1 MSFDKVLVA
10 NRGEIAARVLRAC
23 RESGL
28 RTVAVCSEADRDS
41 PYTRLADEV
50 REIGPAKVAESYLNL
65 DRILEAARA
74 TGAGAIH
81 PGYGFFAENS
91 SLVRKIEEA
100 GLAFIGPSSASIAL
114 MGDKLAARRTATEA
128 GVPMLAGTERVDGV
142 EEARR
147 LAAQV
152 GFPLVLKPAGGGGGI
167 GMAIVRDAAGL
178 ERAYTTAA
186 RLGQLTFGNPAVY
199 LEALLP
205 EARHVEVQLI
215 ADDHGHY
222 VHLGERECSVQR
234 RYQKLI
240 EEAPSPA
247 VDEALR
253 REMAEAAL
261 RLARAIG
268 YRNAGTVEF
277 LLGPDRRFY
286 FLEMNTR
293 IQVEH
298 PVTEMVTGI
307 DLVREQIRVASGL
320 PLSFG
325 QDDVRPRG
333 HAIECRVYAED
344 PERNFMPSP
353 GQVKAFR
360 PPLGP
365 GTRLDG
371 NVEAGM
377 QVSIHYDPLL
387 GKLIVWDRDRPQAT
401 ARMRRALAELV
412 VEGVRTT
419 RDLLSRILEAPEWR
433 AGRLHTRLLEEEL
446 LPRFKAAPL
455 GSGSAP

>member
-1 MSFDKVLVA
+1 MPFDKVLVA

-91 SLVRKIEEA
+91 ALVRKIEEA

-128 GVPMLAGTERVDGV
+128 GVPMLPGTERVDGV

-147 LAAQV
+147 LAAEV

-178 ERAYTTAA
+178 ERAYTTAS
-186 RLGQLTFGNPAVY
+186 RLGELTFGNPAVY

-222 VHLGERECSVQR
+222 VHLGERECSLQR

-247 VDEALR
+247 VDDALR
-253 REMAEAAL
+253 RAMAEAAL

-307 DLVREQIRVASGL
+307 DLVREHIRVAG
-320 PLSFG
+320 
-325 QDDVRPRG
+325 
-333 HAIECRVYAED
+333 
-344 PERNFMPSP
+344 
-353 GQVKAFR
+353 
-360 PPLGP
+360 
-365 GTRLDG
+365 
-371 NVEAGM
+371 
-377 QVSIHYDPLL
+377 
-387 GKLIVWDRDRPQAT
+387 
-401 ARMRRALAELV
+401 
-412 VEGVRTT
+412 
-419 RDLLSRILEAPEWR
+419 
-433 AGRLHTRLLEEEL
+433 
-446 LPRFKAAPL
+446 
-455 GSGSAP
+455 

>member
-1 MSFDKVLVA
+1 K
-10 NRGEIAARVLRAC
+10 
-23 RESGL
+23 
-28 RTVAVCSEADRDS
+28 
-41 PYTRLADEV
+41 EV
-50 REIGPAKVAESYLNL
+50 RGIGPPKVAESYLNL

-81 PGYGFFAENS
+81 PGYGFFAENA

-100 GLAFIGPSSASIAL
+100 GLTFIGPSSASIAL

-128 GVPMLAGTERVDGV
+128 GVPMLPGTERVDGV

-147 LAAQV
+147 LATEV

-178 ERAYTTAA
+178 ERAYATAS

-222 VHLGERECSVQR
+222 VHLGQRECSLQR

-247 VDEALR
+247 VADALR
-253 REMAEAAL
+253 LAMAAAAL

-286 FLEMNTR
+286 FLSMNTR
-293 IQVEH
+293 IQVQH

-307 DLVREQIRVASGL
+307 DLVREQIRVAAGL

-353 GQVKAFR
+353 GQVKPFR
-360 PPLGP
+360 PPPGP
-365 GTRLDG
+365 GTRPDG
-371 NVEAGM
+371 NVEAGL
-377 QVSIHYDPLL
+377 QVSIHYDQLL
-387 GKLIVWDRDRPQAT
+387 GKLSGRDRDRPPAT
-401 ARMRRALAELV
+401 AL
-412 VEGVRTT
+412 
-419 RDLLSRILEAPEWR
+419 
-433 AGRLHTRLLEEEL
+433 
-446 LPRFKAAPL
+446 
-455 GSGSAP
+455 